1 MISYDKNSLVG
12 GKVTKKSRAYNT
24 GSSPRDIQ
32 NRIRQRSQSEDVSND
47 IIANLTKHIER
58 LEASLDANP
67 TQVVEKVVVSG
78 YTEEEFDAE
87 LVKVL
92 EAEMSKY
99 NKMIKTETGLVKAR
113 DAQIVEQEVVIED
126 LNNKLTSLNSEVVV
140 LKTQLD
146 SANTRIADKDSF
158 IDDLK
163 SRPVQSVTEGVVIDP
178 ERPIMDTVVVDP
190 SEEGALSKLED
201 NITVEDVSITER
213 ESITNKVDKL
223 KELLG
228 GLKG

>member
-99 NKMIKTETGLVKAR
+99 NKVLKTETGLVKAR

>member
-58 LEASLDANP
+58 LEASLDTNP

-99 NKMIKTETGLVKAR
+99 NKMLKTETGLVKAR

-190 SEEGALSKLED
+190 SDEGALGKLED

>member
-67 TQVVEKVVVSG
+67 TQVVEKEVVSG

-92 EAEMSKY
+92 EVEMRKV
-99 NKMIKTETGLVKAR
+99 NEKTEADSVLLKAR
-113 DAQIVEQEVVIED
+113 WEQVIEQEGVIKD